1 MPRVLSQKLAYLFT
15 RLLVYY
21 LELKSTAGTAS
32 AKASATEAS
41 ASETATTEASAKSTV
56 ASAASHWEYEW
67 GKATS
72 LSTISFLT
80 A

>member
-1 MPRVLSQKLAYLFT
+1 MPRVLSQKLVYLFT

-41 ASETATTEASAKSTV
+41 ASETATTESTT

-67 GKATS
+67 GNAAT
-72 LSTISFLT
+72 
-80 A
+80 AGV

>member
-1 MPRVLSQKLAYLFT
+1 MPRVLSQRLVYLFT

-32 AKASATEAS
+32 AKASATETTS
-41 ASETATTEASAKSTV
+41 AESATTEASAKSTA

-67 GKATS
+67 GNAAT
-72 LSTISFLT
+72 
-80 A
+80 AGV